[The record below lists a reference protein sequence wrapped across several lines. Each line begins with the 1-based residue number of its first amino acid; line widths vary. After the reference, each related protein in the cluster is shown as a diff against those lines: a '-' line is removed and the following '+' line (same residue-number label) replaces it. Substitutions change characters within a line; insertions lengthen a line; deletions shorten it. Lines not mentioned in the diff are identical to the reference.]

1 MSETQL
7 RAEGMRLLREK
18 PGLVDAEMFINL
30 LLKDHF
36 DYTQRQETL
45 WEGKTLDDIS
55 EMAQKKG
62 QNTHNP

>member
-1 MSETQL
+1 VSETQL

-18 PGLVDAEMFINL
+18 LGLVDAEVFINL

-36 DYTQRQETL
+36 DYTQWQETL

-55 EMAQKKG
+55 EMAQEKG
-62 QNTHNP
+62 R

>member
-18 PGLVDAEMFINL
+18 LGLVDAEVFINL

-36 DYTQRQETL
+36 DYTQWQETL

-55 EMAQKKG
+55 EMAQEKG
-62 QNTHNP
+62 R

>member
-18 PGLVDAEMFINL
+18 LGLVDAEVFINL

-36 DYTQRQETL
+36 DYTLWQRTL
-45 WEGKTLDDIS
+45 WDGKSIEDIGG
-55 EMAQKKG
+55 MAQEKRL
-62 QNTHNP
+62 